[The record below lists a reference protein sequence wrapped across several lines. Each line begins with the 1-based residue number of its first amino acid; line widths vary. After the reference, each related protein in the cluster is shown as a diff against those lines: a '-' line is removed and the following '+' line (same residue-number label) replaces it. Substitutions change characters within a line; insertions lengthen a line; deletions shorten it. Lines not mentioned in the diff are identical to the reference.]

1 MFDLVQKYKRAIQV
15 FLFLIALTFMTWGIE
30 SYTRFQGSGDAVA
43 TVNGAEITRREFDDE
58 MRRQQDQLRQMFG
71 GQFNPE
77 VFDTPEARS
86 ALVDGLVSQ
95 RLVAEAAIRARL
107 TVSDETLREMIAQ
120 APEFQVDGQFSKTAY
135 ETMLRSQNPPLTPM
149 QYEARLRHSLAV
161 QQLAFAVGAAAIPS
175 RSVTERIASIE
186 AQKREVSEA
195 RLAPQQYLAQVK
207 IDDAKLKEYYD
218 ANAAEFRLP
227 ERVRAEYVVLSA
239 EQLARN
245 EPVSEA
251 ELKEAYQNRLAQ
263 MTESEQRRAS
273 HILVKTREEAQK
285 IALDLQKN
293 PNRFADLAK
302 KESQDPG
309 SAEKGGDLG
318 WFGRGMMVKP
328 FEDAAFGMKQ
338 GETSGPVQSDFGF
351 HIIRVTGTKAAKA
364 RPFEDARA
372 EIEADLKK
380 SRAGRRYSEA
390 AETFTN
396 MVYEQAESLKPV
408 AERFKL
414 QVQTTGW
421 IAKSSAQELGALD
434 NPKLVAAL
442 FSPDAIQ
449 NKRNTDAIEVAPAT
463 LVSARVLEHQ
473 PPSQRK
479 FEEVKQELAEMLRR
493 REASTLAQKDGMAKL
508 EQLRKG
514 EAAGLTWSAPRTVSR
529 RDSKGLAPD
538 LLRQAV
544 AADVSK
550 LPAFVGVPT
559 QEGGYAL
566 LRISKV
572 TEAGPAEMAADA
584 AQRAAAMLGQAQYQA
599 YVASLRS
606 QADIEVKNLTPAAEK
621 K

>member
-1 MFDLVQKYKRAIQV
+1 MFDFVQKYKRGIQV

-43 TVNGAEITRREFDDE
+43 KVNGIEITRREFDDE

-77 VFDTPEARS
+77 VFDTPEARQ

-95 RLVAEAAIRARL
+95 RLVADAAIRASL
-107 TVSDETLREMIAQ
+107 TVSDETLREMISQ
-120 APEFQVDGQFSKTAY
+120 VPEFQVGGQFSKTAY
-135 ETMLRSQNPPLTPM
+135 ETTLRSQNPPLTPAG
-149 QYEARLRHSLAV
+149 YEARLRNNLAV
-161 QQLAFAVGAAAIPS
+161 QQLAFAVGAAIPS
-175 RSVTERIASIE
+175 RTVAERIASIE

-195 RLAPQQYLAQVK
+195 RIAPQQYLPQVK
-207 IDDAKLKEYYD
+207 VDEAKLKEYYD
-218 ANAAEFRLP
+218 ANPAEFRLP

-239 EQLARN
+239 EQLARA
-245 EPVSEA
+245 EPVSDA
-251 ELKEAYQNRLAQ
+251 DLKEAYQSRLAQ

-273 HILVKTREEAQK
+273 HILVKTRDEA
-285 IALDLQKN
+285 LQVEAELKKS
-293 PNRFADLAK
+293 PARFADLAK
-302 KESQDPG
+302 KQSQDPG

-364 RPFEDARA
+364 RSFEDARA
-372 EIEADLKK
+372 EIEAELKK
-380 SRAGRRYSEA
+380 ARAARRYNEA
-390 AETFTN
+390 ADTFTN
-396 MVYEQAESLKPV
+396 LVYEQAESLKPA

-442 FSPDAIQ
+442 FSPDAIER
-449 NKRNTDAIEVAPAT
+449 KRNTDAIEVAPAT
-463 LVSARVLEHQ
+463 LVAARVLEHQ
-473 PPSQRK
+473 PAALRK
-479 FEEVKQELAEMLRR
+479 FEEVKQELGETLRR

-514 EAAGLTWSAPRTVSR
+514 EAAGLSWGAPRIVSR
-529 RDSKGLAPD
+529 RDAKGLAPD

-544 AADVSK
+544 AADVGK
-550 LPAFVGVPT
+550 LPAYVGVPS
-559 QEGGYAL
+559 QEGGYVL
-566 LRISKV
+566 LRISRV
-572 TEAGPAEMAADA
+572 IEAEASERAADA
-584 AQRAAAMLGQAQYQA
+584 GQRAAAALGAAQFQAF
-599 YVASLRS
+599 VASLRS
-606 QADIEVKNLTPAAEK
+606 RADIELKSLTPPAEK

>member
-1 MFDLVQKYKRAIQV
+1 MFDLVQKYKRVIQI

-30 SYTRFQGSGDAVA
+30 SYTRFQGSADAVA
-43 TVNGAEITRREFDDE
+43 TVNGTEITRREFDDE
-58 MRRQQDQLRQMFG
+58 MLRQQEQLRQMFG

-77 VFDTPEARS
+77 VFDTPEARK

-95 RLVAEAAIRARL
+95 RLVAEAAMRARL
-107 TVSDETLREMIAQ
+107 TVSDETLRDMIAQ
-120 APEFQVDGQFSKTAY
+120 EPAFQVSGQFSKTAY
-135 ETMLRSQNPPLTPM
+135 ETVLRSQSPPLTPA
-149 QYEARLRHSLAV
+149 QYENRLRHNLAV
-161 QQLAFAVGAAAIPS
+161 QQLAFAVGAAIPS
-175 RSVTERIASIE
+175 RTVAARLASIE
-186 AQKREVSEA
+186 GQKREVSEA
-195 RLAPQQYLAQVK
+195 RIAPQQFLPQVM
-207 IDDAKLKEYYD
+207 IDDAKLKEFYD
-218 ANAAEFRLP
+218 ANAADFRLP

-245 EPVSEA
+245 EAVSEA
-251 ELKEAYQNRLAQ
+251 DLRTAYQDRLAK

-293 PNRFADLAK
+293 PNRFAELAK

-318 WFGRGMMVKP
+318 WFGRGMMVKQ

-338 GETSGPVQSDFGF
+338 GETSGPVQSEFGF

-364 RPFEDARA
+364 RSFEEARA

-380 SRAGRRYSEA
+380 SRAGRRYNEA
-390 AETFTN
+390 ADTFTN
-396 MVYEQAESLKPV
+396 MVYEQADSLKPV

-414 QVQTTGW
+414 KVQTTGW

-449 NKRNTDAIEVAPAT
+449 GKRNTDAIEVAPAT

-473 PPSQRK
+473 PASQRK
-479 FEEVKQELAEMLRR
+479 FEEVKQDLAEMLRR
-493 REASTLAQKDGMAKL
+493 REASTLAQKEGMAKL

-514 EAAGLTWSAPRTVSR
+514 ESAGLSWGAPRTVSR
-529 RDSKGLAPD
+529 RDPKGLSQD
-538 LLRQAV
+538 LLRHAV

-550 LPAFVGVPT
+550 LPAYVGVPS
-559 QEGGYAL
+559 QEGGYVL

-572 TEAGPAEMAADA
+572 TEAEGSEQPADA
-584 AQRAAAMLGQAQYQA
+584 SQRAAALVGAAQYQA
-599 YVASLRS
+599 FVASLRS
-606 QADIEVKNLTPAAEK
+606 QADIEIKSLTPAAEK